1 MKYSTINY
9 EHLGETLYEYR
20 HESGLKCLL
29 VRKPGYNKKSA
40 MFGTHYGSIDNIF
53 KVQGGDKEIEVP
65 DGIAHF
71 LEHKLFEQEDGNM
84 LDKFS
89 RLGASPNAF
98 TSFNQTVYFFS
109 CTDLFEE
116 NFKLLLDYVQKPWL
130 TDENVEKEKGIIGQE
145 IRMYEDNADWRVFF
159 NLLDCLYVNH
169 PVKLEIA
176 GSVESIAK
184 ITKELLYDCY
194 HTFYSPSN
202 MVVVVVGDLDPDTVF
217 SMVDEKIHFRD
228 KGTVEKK
235 YPEEPHH
242 LNKDY
247 KEQKLAVSMPLF
259 YMGIKDNVRV
269 TGSDII
275 KRRIALGIV
284 LTEAMGRTSDLYTR
298 LYDEGLINDSFR
310 FEASVE
316 QEYGFVAWG
325 GQSPDPK
332 KTAGIISEALQTLTT
347 QGISQ
352 EAFDRIKRAHRG
364 MFIRSLN
371 SVDNIA
377 REMMDSFFNA
387 TSYLDTGRIYE
398 ELDLDYVNRVLHE
411 VFKGSPALSVILP
424 QQA

>member
-1 MKYSTINY
+1 MNYSTIKY
-9 EHLGETLYEYR
+9 ENLGETLYVYQ
-20 HESGLKCLL
+20 HNSGLKCFFIK
-29 VRKPGYNKKSA
+29 KPGYNKKSA

-53 KVQGGDKEIEVP
+53 KVQGSDKEIEVL

-89 RLGASPNAF
+89 RLGSSPNAF
-98 TSFNQTVYFFS
+98 TSFNQTVYYFS
-109 CTDLFEE
+109 CTDLFDE
-116 NFKLLLDYVQKPWL
+116 NFKLLMDYVQKPWL

-176 GSVESIAK
+176 GSLESISK

-202 MVVVVVGDLDPDTVF
+202 MVVVVVGDLEPQQVF
-217 SMVDEKIHFRD
+217 AMVDEKIHFQD
-228 KGTVEKK
+228 KGLVEKK
-235 YPEEPHH
+235 YPEEPPQ

-247 KEQKLAVSMPLF
+247 KEQRLAVSMPLF

-269 TGSDII
+269 SGNDLI
-275 KRRIALGIV
+275 KRRIALGII

-310 FEASVE
+310 FEASLD
-316 QEYGFVAWG
+316 QEYGFLAWG
-325 GQSPDPK
+325 GQSPEPK
-332 KTAGIISEALQTLTT
+332 KTAEIIAEALKGYIARGMSEESYQ
-347 QGISQ
+347 
-352 EAFDRIKRAHRG
+352 RIKRAHQG

-377 REMMDSFFNA
+377 REIMDSFFNS
-387 TSYLDTGRIYE
+387 TCYLEAGKIYE
-398 ELDLDYVNRVLHE
+398 ELSLDDINKVLHE
-411 VFKGSPALSVILP
+411 VLGNPWALSVILP
-424 QQA
+424 Q

>member
-1 MKYSTINY
+1 MNYSTITY
-9 EHLGETLYEYR
+9 ENLGETLYAYQ
-20 HESGLKCLL
+20 HNSGLKCFFIK
-29 VRKPGYNKKSA
+29 KPGYNKKSA

-53 KVQGGDKEIEVP
+53 KVQGSDKEIEVP

-89 RLGASPNAF
+89 RLGSSPNAF
-98 TSFNQTVYFFS
+98 TSFNQTVYYFS
-109 CTDLFEE
+109 CTDLFDE
-116 NFKLLLDYVQKPWL
+116 NFKLLMDYVQKPWL

-176 GSVESIAK
+176 GSLESISK

-202 MVVVVVGDLDPDTVF
+202 MVVVVVGDLEPQQVF
-217 SMVDEKIHFRD
+217 AMVDEKIHFQD
-228 KGTVEKK
+228 KGLVEKK
-235 YPEEPHH
+235 YPEEPPQ

-247 KEQKLAVSMPLF
+247 KEQRLAVSMPLF

-269 TGSDII
+269 SGNDLI
-275 KRRIALGIV
+275 KRRIALGII

-310 FEASVE
+310 FEASLD
-316 QEYGFVAWG
+316 QEYGFLAWG
-325 GQSPDPK
+325 GQSPEPK
-332 KTAGIISEALQTLTT
+332 KTAEIIAEALKGYIARGVSEESYQ
-347 QGISQ
+347 
-352 EAFDRIKRAHRG
+352 RIKRAHQG

-377 REMMDSFFNA
+377 REIMDSFFNS
-387 TSYLDTGRIYE
+387 TCYLEAGKIYE
-398 ELDLDYVNRVLHE
+398 ELSLDDINKVLHE
-411 VFKGSPALSVILP
+411 VLGNPWALSVILP
-424 QQA
+424 Q

>member
-1 MKYSTINY
+1 MNYSTIKY
-9 EHLGETLYEYR
+9 ENLGETLYVYQ
-20 HESGLKCLL
+20 HNSGLKCFFIK
-29 VRKPGYNKKSA
+29 KPGYNKKSA

-53 KVQGGDKEIEVP
+53 KVQGSDKEIEVP

-89 RLGASPNAF
+89 RLGSSPNAF
-98 TSFNQTVYFFS
+98 TSFNQTVYYFS
-109 CTDLFEE
+109 CTDLFDE
-116 NFKLLLDYVQKPWL
+116 NFKLLMDYVQKPWL

-176 GSVESIAK
+176 GSLESISK

-202 MVVVVVGDLDPDTVF
+202 MVVVVVGDLEPQQVF
-217 SMVDEKIHFRD
+217 AMVDEKIHFQD
-228 KGTVEKK
+228 KGLVEKK
-235 YPEEPHH
+235 YPEEPPQ

-247 KEQKLAVSMPLF
+247 KEQRLAVSMPLF

-269 TGSDII
+269 SGNDLI
-275 KRRIALGIV
+275 KRRIALGII

-310 FEASVE
+310 FEASLD
-316 QEYGFVAWG
+316 QEYGFLAWG
-325 GQSPDPK
+325 GQSPEPK
-332 KTAGIISEALQTLTT
+332 KTAEIIAEALKGYIARGMSEESYQ
-347 QGISQ
+347 
-352 EAFDRIKRAHRG
+352 RIKRAHQG

-377 REMMDSFFNA
+377 REIMDSFFNS
-387 TSYLDTGRIYE
+387 TCYLEAGKIYE
-398 ELDLDYVNRVLHE
+398 ELSLDDINKVLHE
-411 VFKGSPALSVILP
+411 VLGNPWALSVILP
-424 QQA
+424 Q

>member
-1 MKYSTINY
+1 MNYSTIKY
-9 EHLGETLYEYR
+9 ENLGETLYVYQ
-20 HESGLKCLL
+20 HNSGLKCFFIK
-29 VRKPGYNKKSA
+29 KPGYNKKSA

-53 KVQGGDKEIEVP
+53 KVQGSDKEIEVP

-89 RLGASPNAF
+89 RLGSSPNAF
-98 TSFNQTVYFFS
+98 TSFNQTVYYFS
-109 CTDLFEE
+109 CTDLFDE
-116 NFKLLLDYVQKPWL
+116 NFKLLMDYVQKPWL

-176 GSVESIAK
+176 GSLESISK

-202 MVVVVVGDLDPDTVF
+202 MVVVVVGDLEPQQVF
-217 SMVDEKIHFRD
+217 AMVDEKIHFQD
-228 KGTVEKK
+228 KGLVEKK
-235 YPEEPHH
+235 YPEEPPQ

-247 KEQKLAVSMPLF
+247 KEQRLAVSMPLF

-269 TGSDII
+269 SGNDLI
-275 KRRIALGIV
+275 KRRIALGII

-310 FEASVE
+310 FEASLD
-316 QEYGFVAWG
+316 QEYGFLAWG
-325 GQSPDPK
+325 GQSPEPK
-332 KTAGIISEALQTLTT
+332 KTAEIIADALKGYIARGMSEESYQ
-347 QGISQ
+347 
-352 EAFDRIKRAHRG
+352 RIKRAHQG

-377 REMMDSFFNA
+377 REIMDSFFNS
-387 TSYLDTGRIYE
+387 TCYLEAGKIYE
-398 ELDLDYVNRVLHE
+398 ELSLDDINKVLHE
-411 VFKGSPALSVILP
+411 VLGNPWALSVILP
-424 QQA
+424 Q